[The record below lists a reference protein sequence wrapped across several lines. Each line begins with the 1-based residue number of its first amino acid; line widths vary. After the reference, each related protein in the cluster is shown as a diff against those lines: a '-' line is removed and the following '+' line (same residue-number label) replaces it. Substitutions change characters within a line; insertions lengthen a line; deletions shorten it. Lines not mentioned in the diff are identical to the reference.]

1 MLIEH
6 VGMLLAEAHEADV
19 QRNLRKQALLRE
31 VKASQGGAS
40 GNGRGMRRLG
50 ALVAHMRRG
59 VGGSLVTVGQWL
71 QGAQSVGA
79 RSAHP
84 ASRLPGARLIST
96 PAGAAL
102 VVDCDQM
109 RRLQGRPAA
118 TVVHLSTYHF
128 HG

>member
-31 VKASQGGAS
+31 AKASQAAVN
-40 GNGRGMRRLG
+40 GNGIAVRRLG
-50 ALVAHMRRG
+50 AMVARLRRG
-59 VGGSLVTVGQWL
+59 VGGTLVTVGQWL

-84 ASRLPGARLIST
+84 APRLLGARLIST

-102 VVDCDQM
+102 VVDCDKV

-118 TVVHLSTYHF
+118 VVVHRRRVR
-128 HG
+128 G